1 MTGQEARS
9 MLKNPKGGG
18 NYPDNF
24 TEDELQQIGLGYD
37 RMVRFMEKDDPN
49 LRHPY
54 DGTSMVN
61 MDLLLAWSCCWRAS
75 SGSVLR

>member
-1 MTGQEARS
+1 

-54 DGTSMVN
+54 DWYKYGQYGPTLGVE
-61 MDLLLAWSCCWRAS
+61 LLLASQFGV
-75 SGSVLR
+75 GSPMSV